1 MKVLKDAKMI
11 EMAKWYIHLALPAI
25 INVSWNLI
33 LIIIAYSSGNYQ
45 ANRTWR
51 MNLKYHMDKVYAD
64 ELEDLEKEI
73 EALKAKN
80 KDLQE
85 YQDKTDYIIRG
96 IKGLLE

>member
-1 MKVLKDAKMI
+1 MI

-33 LIIIAYSSGNYQ
+33 LIIIAYGSGNYQ

-64 ELEDLEKEI
+64 ELKDLEKEI
-73 EALKAKN
+73 IDLKKQN
-80 KDLQE
+80 EKLQDYKSE
-85 YQDKTDYIIRG
+85 TDYILRG
-96 IKGLLE
+96 IKELLK